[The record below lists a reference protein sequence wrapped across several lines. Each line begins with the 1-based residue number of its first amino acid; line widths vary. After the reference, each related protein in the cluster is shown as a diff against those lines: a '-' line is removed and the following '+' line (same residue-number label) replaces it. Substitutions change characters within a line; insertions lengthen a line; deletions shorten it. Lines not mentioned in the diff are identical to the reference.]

1 MGISG
6 KRNLIFNKYVSAG
19 IDSGIGRAIECD
31 GMRAI
36 GITAISIAGC
46 IFRAIGITAISIAG
60 CIFLESTEVDIVC
73 VAAISIAGCIGGGHC
88 LYSRDFNRR
97 VYL

>member
-46 IFRAIGITAISIAG
+46 IFRAIGQQALKKNYCSTVQTSDLPRATAP
-60 CIFLESTEVDIVC
+60 V
-73 VAAISIAGCIGGGHC
+73 
-88 LYSRDFNRR
+88 
-97 VYL
+97 